1 MLSWDD
7 ILELVHD
14 LPEIEDTTSYGTPA
28 FKVRG
33 KFMARLRD
41 EGTVLVLRCDLDEK
55 PFLLEANPATLFT
68 TPHYDGYGAVL
79 VRLDAVQRDEL
90 RELLIDAWL
99 LAAPKTLVD
108 RVGRFQ

>member
-28 FKVRG
+28 LKVRG

-41 EGTVLVLRCDLDEK
+41 EGAVLVVRCDLDEK
-55 PFLLEANPATLFT
+55 PFLLEANPSTLFT

-79 VRLDAVQRDEL
+79 VRLDAVRRDEL

-99 LAAPKTLVD
+99 VAAPKTLVD
-108 RVGRFQ
+108 RVGPFQ